1 MTAVEKK
8 KLSPSKE
15 TITIARD
22 NGISFLV
29 GFLFGI
35 GLLVAGMTRRR
46 NILSFLWIGKDW
58 NPSLLFVLG
67 CGVIINFLVF
77 NYMIRVK

>member
-1 MTAVEKK
+1 MSALEKSTLK
-8 KLSPSKE
+8 PDRELKDIL
-15 TITIARD
+15 RD

-29 GFLFGI
+29 GLLFGI

-46 NILSFLWIGKDW
+46 NILQFLWLGKDW

-67 CGVIINFLVF
+67 CGVFINLIVF
-77 NYMIRVK
+77 NYMIRVR